1 MRWQGRWGG
10 NRGKPWRGRMWKPGE
25 LVAATAMAKNDGGGD
40 GGGGM
45 AVADRG
51 QGWWWSAKGGDGAAC
66 GL

>member
-1 MRWQGRWGG
+1 
-10 NRGKPWRGRMWKPGE
+10 MWKPGE
-25 LVAATAMAKNDGGGD
+25 LVAATAMARNDGGGD
-40 GGGGM
+40 GCGGM